1 MQANDTARK
10 IAHALLDIGAIHV
23 QPQAP
28 IRFKSGILSP
38 IYIDNRHLIFHPS
51 AWQMVIE
58 GFEQLIHELAL
69 NVDVIA
75 GVAVGGVPHSA
86 ALAYALQKPSVF
98 IRKQSKDYGAKKL
111 VEGGDVAGWQV
122 LLVEDLVTTG
132 GSSLQAA
139 QHVSNAGG
147 MVETILAI
155 VSYGFAV
162 ADAAFADANISL
174 HTLTNFNAIM
184 TVAKEREQFA
194 PEDIAVVEAWLD
206 NPIDWEHR
214 R

>member
-1 MQANDTARK
+1 MQANDNARK
-10 IAHALLDIGAIHV
+10 IAHALLDIGAVHV
-23 QPQAP
+23 QPQTP

-51 AWQMVIE
+51 AWKLVIE
-58 GFEQLIHELAL
+58 GFEQLIRELAL

-98 IRKQSKDYGAKKL
+98 IRKQSKDHGAKRL
-111 VEGGDVAGWQV
+111 VEGGDVGRLQV

-147 MVETILAI
+147 KVETILAI

-162 ADAAFADANISL
+162 ADIAFADANISL
-174 HTLTNFNAIM
+174 HTLTNFRAIM
-184 TVAKEREQFA
+184 MVAKEGNLFA
-194 PEDIAVVEAWLD
+194 YEDIAVVEAWLD
-206 NPIDWEHR
+206 NPVDWEHR